1 MEKTNTFMR
10 VIEILTKKAGMY
22 VSGDIQEAVM
32 QRNLFIENEVIVGR
46 GTKTMNIFIFI
57 LRKPNARLGGLWLNI
72 FANELTTNR
81 NLHRKKMLSGSESSA
96 TEFVC
101 LY

>member
-32 QRNLFIENEVIVGR
+32 QRNLFIENEVIVGAVP
-46 GTKTMNIFIFI
+46 KQ
-57 LRKPNARLGGLWLNI
+57 
-72 FANELTTNR
+72 
-81 NLHRKKMLSGSESSA
+81 
-96 TEFVC
+96 
-101 LY
+101 